1 MDVYD
6 EVDRRE
12 NDAGEPGGHGSLG
25 QRGWRPC
32 QPGRAGTWVA
42 LSPGLGR
49 GAWLGLL
56 GRPARESCQLGAQ
69 QPRPVGRAAELEAAS
84 LLLSLAP
91 WTGAPLRPVA
101 ALSGSLPSPA
111 PPLHP
116 SFLAIVDSSPEA
128 GGSLLFCCQS
138 PAGLTQPFPGP
149 NYLCSEY
156 QCWGPFG
163 PGKELRR
170 QCSGPPAPACP
181 AGPAPVDSPP
191 LPLPHSVAGD
201 PEPQHP
207 GDRAQRRALPASEPR
222 VLSHTESGELAGWGL
237 GPSLPLLGHHCG
249 ALPFPSGRQA
259 IVCCSSPLLA
269 EALPWP
275 LARPGLWLTLASGS
289 VMWEWGG
296 GCSFEPSVSS
306 PWALPSF

>member
-1 MDVYD
+1 M
-6 EVDRRE
+6 
-12 NDAGEPGGHGSLG
+12 L
-25 QRGWRPC
+25 
-32 QPGRAGTWVA
+32 
-42 LSPGLGR
+42 
-49 GAWLGLL
+49 
-56 GRPARESCQLGAQ
+56 
-69 QPRPVGRAAELEAAS
+69 AS
-84 LLLSLAP
+84 ECATP
-91 WTGAPLRPVA
+91 
-101 ALSGSLPSPA
+101 SLPSNVGA
-111 PPLHP
+111 
-116 SFLAIVDSSPEA
+116 AA
-128 GGSLLFCCQS
+128 
-138 PAGLTQPFPGP
+138 
-149 NYLCSEY
+149 
-156 QCWGPFG
+156 
-163 PGKELRR
+163 LR
-170 QCSGPPAPACP
+170 GAA
-181 AGPAPVDSPP
+181 APVVMRFYLWLFP
-191 LPLPHSVAGD
+191 LASLACHA
-201 PEPQHP
+201 EPQHP